1 VVSSEL
7 VNGDAA
13 DEPRRAEQQVATA
26 VRRRDDDKLTRRKG
40 SSGADGA
47 PAGDVQL
54 SELKVQFQ
62 PMASCIILVPSA
74 CGRYIMF
81 PLILMNFID
90 RISSTYKQFQYFL
103 FYVVW
108 KNVDCTKYMIFFRAR
123 IYLLCK
129 EKIDSL

>member
-13 DEPRRAEQQVATA
+13 DEPRRAEQQADTA
-26 VRRRDDDKLTRRKG
+26 GRRQDDKLTRRKG
-40 SSGADGA
+40 SGGADGA

-74 CGRYIMF
+74 CGRYFMF

-90 RISSTYKQFQYFL
+90 RISSKYKQFQYFS
-103 FYVVW
+103 F
-108 KNVDCTKYMIFFRAR
+108 
-123 IYLLCK
+123 LCSP
-129 EKIDSL
+129 EKCGLY